1 MSYSLHPGAEHD
13 VADALNFYKQSAG
26 PVIAARFLEEFER
39 VAKFLVAHPDPGS
52 PTIRRRCLHYCG
64 YRPSPAVLRHAA
76 QTTHNRRAL
85 ARESGPRLRA

>member
-39 VAKFLVAHPDPGS
+39 VANFWLHTRTLAAPPFAAVAYITAVID
-52 PTIRRRCLHYCG
+52 RVQLYCAM
-64 YRPSPAVLRHAA
+64 PHKQHITAA
-76 QTTHNRRAL
+76 
-85 ARESGPRLRA
+85 P